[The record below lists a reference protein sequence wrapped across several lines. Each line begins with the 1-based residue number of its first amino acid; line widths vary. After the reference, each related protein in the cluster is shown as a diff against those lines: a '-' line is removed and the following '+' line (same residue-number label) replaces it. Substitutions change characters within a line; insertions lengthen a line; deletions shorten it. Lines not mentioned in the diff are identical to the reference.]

1 MKKRILSVLISTS
14 LLFGT
19 VFANAV
25 SINFEELETDDI
37 LITYEDL
44 EAEETVIQDTT
55 SPLATEISD
64 IEKMIIEPEL
74 IESEPHIQNYALRN
88 FNFDIVLTAHTDGYG
103 SVSLDWSNYNYQD
116 KNFKVYKSEDGGI
129 TYETVGIDYTLVDE
143 VKCLQI
149 YPIKDASNQLKT
161 WMETK
166 GYGKGI

>member
-64 IEKMIIEPEL
+64 IEKMTHT
-74 IESEPHIQNYALRN
+74 S
-88 FNFDIVLTAHTDGYG
+88 HTD
-103 SVSLDWSNYNYQD
+103 
-116 KNFKVYKSEDGGI
+116 I
-129 TYETVGIDYTLVDE
+129 
-143 VKCLQI
+143 C
-149 YPIKDASNQLKT
+149 
-161 WMETK
+161 
-166 GYGKGI
+166 